1 MLIRKVAPMAALV
14 RLPNVNLTVDPQL
27 AQSARAADQVEVTS
41 LQIEREPNFGG
52 DPYNCTGQH
61 CITDIGKDQ

>member
-14 RLPNVNLTVDPQL
+14 RLPIVNLTVDPQL
-27 AQSARAADQVEVTS
+27 TETTRAADQVEVTS
-41 LQIEREPNFGG
+41 LQIEREPNFGS

-61 CITDIGKDQ
+61 CIADIGKDQ

>member
-14 RLPNVNLTVDPQL
+14 RLPVVNLTVDPQPTKTT
-27 AQSARAADQVEVTS
+27 RAADQVEVTS
-41 LQIEREPNFGG
+41 LRIEQEPNFGG

-61 CITDIGKDQ
+61 CIADIGKDQ